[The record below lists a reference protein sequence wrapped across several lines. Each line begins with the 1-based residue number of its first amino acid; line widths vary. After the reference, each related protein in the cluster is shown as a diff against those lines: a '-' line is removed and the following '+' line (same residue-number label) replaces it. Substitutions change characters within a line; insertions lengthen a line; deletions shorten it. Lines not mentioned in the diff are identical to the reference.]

1 MINFLLPWIQ
11 RSIPI
16 VLFGVYY
23 GFLSTLPI
31 GPAQMYYLRS
41 MLLQDKIVDKNGNK
55 IIPTGKLILGG
66 SFVGQVVIF
75 SSIYLCSIYN
85 FFFKPHAMTL
95 MFVPVFLFL
104 FIRILF
110 SNVLFPWMN
119 NPAVEFFL
127 GVALQLLNPALFG
140 KSIYTRF
147 INIMLFRYSGSLL
160 FLMST
165 AAGWLT
171 GQILFVKITNL
182 FCLRV
187 EGDSPLKLG
196 KKRQLFAFTFQV
208 IFFGYF
214 MLACYGKNP
223 SFFMTKYVDN
233 RAFLQGPLEEFEES
247 SEELDQKKKA
257 YKDEFKQKTSKNK
270 KKKASVD
277 KTVSLS
283 SISGKMV
290 KVLSLKDL
298 NRETETD
305 SALSNIL
312 IKPWPLLFFDYN
324 RFNLPLRYVGIGN
337 FILRGPVKSQV
348 AEYFFDVCL
357 SDGHQRLS
365 FTAPPSMSFFAKMV
379 NLGDQSLDRNQDHLF
394 EWISTKREKK
404 SSLGR
409 ELEDRVRALSNGSP
423 LVDVIE
429 KKIRFS
435 STKDGNSLPEIHDP
449 LLSGPFRGSINQ
461 FKSPW
466 MLPPDDS
473 AQQLQKNNNDSTDQL
488 NRISLIRPENKAK
501 IVQPRNEKIKII
513 SKWWLDQIRIFLLK
527 EQERRQFLDDAS
539 LANLLSKFESV
550 YPKDSVEYVLKTLAP
565 APLTRRIEKEIAS
578 CNKKIFIHF
587 LLHIFL
593 ETTGTKSELLLS
605 VLPTEQALLYERFFL
620 MSSGELPNSSVCID
634 TKKIPQEISDKDLP
648 SKKRNGERKNKKKLD
663 QDFQDFFDFYAL
675 YLKFME
681 VKKKAIANDYEPRIR
696 DFNRFIVPKWPS
708 TIISGIHDTMAVKD
722 CLETRPKRARHLI
735 VIKPF
740 EKIKE
745 LELEDQQK
753 RNEEGILK
761 GFFRWFKEEKEQ
773 STEQEEIEEQ
783 GITNEGEDEVE
794 EDLVTKDIHVFSYPF
809 EGDFRRFLVKG
820 AVRSQRRKV
829 SVVNNWIPRPQSSL
843 FERLKEMSQ
852 KPRRKPNPKR
862 EIKKDISISR
872 LVRYFDK
879 YLERKQKREE
889 NRRRQIQQGF
899 DWELLHYL
907 RAGVLF
913 THTYLRKRF
922 YFPSL
927 IIAKNIARILLFQ
940 APEWEQDWSHLNRE
954 FYIKCNYDGYEL
966 TDIDVPKDWIKDYLK
981 EGIQIKIVYPF
992 RLRPW
997 YESTPQSTDTDN
1009 KTTSFLSMYGTENE
1023 LPFGNPTKVPSF
1035 WRPIG
1040 EWILNSTSD
1049 RVKGIINRIHPII
1062 EWMKPIRQWIE
1073 LLFSERV
1080 KININIR
1087 PNTGTENIQT
1097 NDEPPVMIRTIPTSN
1112 IQFSLEIAEDP
1123 LEPFSMQI
1131 KTDPDLTDPD
1141 NWTITMNERIKQM
1154 NEEYLLNRD
1163 IHNKLRADFE
1173 DRMNQPSPD
1182 IKSRLKKEIIRIK
1195 IFGSIFQNK
1204 GARFIRKRV
1213 PYFMKV
1219 FHLRAKLALID
1230 LKISILTLIESNVQF
1245 YIQLSRNIEAIQKRF
1260 TPNRNI
1266 NPSIKKK
1273 ETPKIS
1279 QAYVFHKIW
1288 QEIISMRGS
1297 YAKDLLESRASSPL
1311 IKQNVKD
1318 FLDSQ
1323 GLLNCNDPR
1332 ELTAKDWKQ
1341 WLKWCAGYRI
1351 MPQKKKKIIS
1361 SRLGWN
1367 DFASFLGEKQF
1378 ACFLRRLKNRI
1389 KRHRY
1394 ELLAYSYLDHAKQD
1408 NHGPAIQYIPEPD
1421 YQAITNFQRM
1431 KNPGYSKKKRKNFD
1445 SSKKKKFDSSK
1456 KNNSD
1461 YSTTKKNS
1469 YYKFHFWLFPDI
1481 RKKAKNASN
1490 LDDLFPPDIIRKH
1503 IKQMWEFK
1511 EIQIAQ
1517 DFDVDAY
1524 VMESL
1529 RKKEDQRRNKLAELR
1544 KIKEE
1549 RRQRKQERQKTKEQR
1564 LQKLELATTP
1574 EEVKNLKRA
1583 FKLEDEQK
1591 RLERL
1596 QELKKKFQEHKK
1608 AIKARQLER
1617 QAARQAEKR
1626 RQEKVKQ
1633 EKKELGKKLR
1643 QDFKLAK
1650 KINEFLVRD
1659 FRNIYHRK
1667 KNFEKINT
1675 EKEKLRIAIK
1685 KIIFKRDFKK
1695 NSQGDKKGW
1704 DELKLKLDSGLDNKN
1719 KKVGVR
1725 SETKNRPKGANKQE
1739 IKDPRGRKRFEKEE
1753 ENLQRGVKLKKKTDK
1768 LPYREMAKNIRIWK
1782 TKYKL
1787 EKLPLAPW
1795 LSKGR
1800 NASRFL
1806 DKKKLGNEAA
1816 VAQLT
1821 TPYLENGEL
1830 DLDLLETILY
1840 LKSCLQDNKNDFLR
1854 IFADERRRSM
1864 PLVPGYFNDR
1874 FLIYKIASLFLKLK
1888 KKRMDVN
1895 LFDRSQRRRKRKT
1908 IEDVNEKISSSFIFE
1923 DIFLPRRRREF
1934 RILNLLNLETPID
1947 QSIGLNSKEILNDE
1961 GLVEKDEP
1969 LCIDK
1974 RQKIRRFLWPR
1985 YRVEDLICMNRFWWN
2000 TNNGSRSVMLRVR
2013 MYPKIDHWEHMENS
2027 FYLIKQSFVSIREIL
2042 QDLVNRTKSLLGTK
2056 RSPVFGRNEPVE
2068 QQKKNDFCSISLS
2081 FPSGCSPCNELLTK
2095 MRKLISSFREKL
2107 RKFLTERRDY
2117 LLKNEKIRENL
2128 RKFLTERRDYL
2139 LKNEKIRENLRK
2151 FLTERRDYLLKNE
2164 KIRENLRKF
2173 LTKLKD
2179 YLSKNKR
2186 IRSLSKTK
2194 WIRTVC
2200 SKIITKLEETLRF
2213 LEKYEPRL
2221 TRWQK
2226 VKNFC
2231 KWSLNVCSIC
2241 GVVLQING
2249 YGGLYVCIPDW
2260 LKYKLYHLASRFVY
2274 LIKDG
2279 LTLSFRYIFSYFFR
2293 R

>member
-1 MINFLLPWIQ
+1 MIAFLLPWIQ

-41 MLLQDKIVDKNGNK
+41 LLIKDKILDTNGDKS
-55 IIPTGKLILGG
+55 IPTGKLILSG
-66 SFVGQVVIF
+66 SFLGQVIIF
-75 SSIYLCSIYN
+75 SSIYLCPIYS
-85 FFFKPHAMTL
+85 FVLKPHAMTL

-119 NPAVEFFL
+119 NPVIEFFL
-127 GVALQLLNPALFG
+127 GIALQLLNPALFG
-140 KSIYTRF
+140 KSVYPRL

-196 KKRQLFAFTFQV
+196 KRRQLFAFTFQV

-223 SFFMTKYVDN
+223 SLFVTKYVDN

-247 SEELDQKKKA
+247 SQELDQKKKA
-257 YKDEFKQKTSKNK
+257 YKDDYKQKTSKK
-270 KKKASVD
+270 KKKIKA
-277 KTVSLS
+277 TVSLS
-283 SISGKMV
+283 SISRKMV
-290 KVLSLKDL
+290 RVLSLKEL
-298 NRETETD
+298 SKETD
-305 SALSNIL
+305 ADLALSNIL
-312 IKPWPLLFFDYN
+312 IKTWPLLFFDYN
-324 RFNLPLRYVGIGN
+324 RFNVPTRYVGVGN

-348 AEYFFDVCL
+348 AEYFFDACL

-365 FTAPPSMSFFAKMV
+365 FTAPPSISFFAKMV

-394 EWISTKREKK
+394 EWVSKKGEKK
-404 SSLGR
+404 SFLAL

-435 STKDGNSLPEIHDP
+435 RTKDGNYLPEIHDP
-449 LLSGPFRGSINQ
+449 LLSGPFRGSVNQ

-473 AQQLQKNNNDSTDQL
+473 TEQLQKNAHDSTNQL
-488 NRISLIRPENKAK
+488 DRISLIRPENKEK
-501 IVQPRNEKIKII
+501 IVQLRNEKIKII
-513 SKWWLDQIRIFLLK
+513 SKWWLDKIRIFLLE
-527 EQERRQFLDDAS
+527 EQEKRKFLDDAS
-539 LANLLSKFESV
+539 LANLLSRFEAV

-578 CNKKIFIHF
+578 CNKKIFIQY
-587 LLHIFL
+587 LLQIFL
-593 ETTGTKSELLLS
+593 ETTGTKSELLVS

-620 MSSGELPNSSVCID
+620 MSSDELPNSEVSID

-648 SKKRNGERKNKKKLD
+648 SKKSNAKKKNKKKLD

-681 VKKKAIANDYEPRIR
+681 LKKKAIVNDYEPRIR
-696 DFNRFIVPKWPS
+696 DFNRCIVPKWPS
-708 TIISGIHDTMAVKD
+708 TIISGIYDTMCVKD
-722 CLETRPKRARHLI
+722 CLETRPKKARHLI

-745 LELEDQQK
+745 LELEDEQK
-753 RNEEGILK
+753 KSEQGILK
-761 GFFRWFKEEKEQ
+761 GFSQWFKDENQQ
-773 STEQEEIEEQ
+773 SEEQEQIPEQEIA
-783 GITNEGEDEVE
+783 NEAEDEAE
-794 EDLVTKDIHVFSYPF
+794 EDLVTKDIHVFSYPY

-843 FERLKEMSQ
+843 FERLKEMMQ

-862 EIKKDISISR
+862 EIKKDITISR

-879 YLERKQKREE
+879 YLDRKQKREE

-913 THTYLRKRF
+913 THTYLRKRL

-927 IIAKNIARILLFQ
+927 IIAKNFARVLLFQ
-940 APEWEQDWSHLNRE
+940 APEWERDWSNLNRE

-966 TDIDVPKDWIKDYLK
+966 TDIDVPKDWMKDYLK

-997 YESTPQSTDTDN
+997 YESTPQSTDADN
-1009 KTTSFLSMYGTENE
+1009 RTTSFLSMYGTENE

-1040 EWILNSTSD
+1040 ECILNSTSH
-1049 RVKGIINRIHPII
+1049 RTKAIIERIHPII
-1062 EWMKPIRQWIE
+1062 ERIKPILQWIE
-1073 LLFSERV
+1073 LLYSERV
-1080 KININIR
+1080 KIKINIR
-1087 PNTGTENIQT
+1087 PDTGTENIQT
-1097 NDEPPVMIRTIPTSN
+1097 NDEPPVMIRTTPTSN
-1112 IQFSLEIAEDP
+1112 IKFSLEIMEDP

-1131 KTDPDLTDPD
+1131 QDLDLADPD
-1141 NWTITMNERIKQM
+1141 NWTITIHERIKQM

-1173 DRMNQPSPD
+1173 NRMNQPSPD
-1182 IKSRLKKEIIRIK
+1182 IKSRLKKGLIRIK

-1204 GARFIRKRV
+1204 SVRFIRKKM

-1219 FHLRAKLALID
+1219 FHLRAKLTLID
-1230 LKISILTLIESNVQF
+1230 LKISILTLIESNLEF
-1245 YIQLSRNIEAIQKRF
+1245 YVQLSRNIEAIQKRF

-1279 QAYVFHKIW
+1279 QAYIFHKIW
-1288 QEIISMRGS
+1288 QQVISMKGS
-1297 YAKDLLESRASSPL
+1297 YAKDLLKSRASSPF

-1351 MPQKKKKIIS
+1351 MPQKNKKIIS
-1361 SRLGWN
+1361 SRFGWN

-1389 KRHRY
+1389 KLHRY
-1394 ELLAYSYLDHAKQD
+1394 HLFAYSYLDHSKED

-1421 YQAITNFQRM
+1421 YQAITNFQQR
-1431 KNPGYSKKKRKNFD
+1431 KNPGYSKKKRKKN
-1445 SSKKKKFDSSK
+1445 FDSSK

-1461 YSTTKKNS
+1461 SSTTRKNS

-1503 IKQMWEFK
+1503 IKHMWEFR

-1529 RKKEDQRRNKLAELR
+1529 RKREDEKRNKLAELQ

-1591 RLERL
+1591 RLERM
-1596 QELKKKFQEHKK
+1596 QELKKRFQEHKK

-1617 QAARQAEKR
+1617 QAEKR
-1626 RQEKVKQ
+1626 RQEKEKK
-1633 EKKELGKKLR
+1633 EKKELRKKLR
-1643 QDFKLAK
+1643 QDSKLAK
-1650 KINEFLVRD
+1650 KINEFIVRD

-1667 KNFEKINT
+1667 RNYEKINT

-1685 KIIFKRDFKK
+1685 KIILKRDAKK

-1704 DELKLKLDSGLDNKN
+1704 DELKLKLDSGFDNKN
-1719 KKVGVR
+1719 KKVGVT
-1725 SETKNRPKGANKQE
+1725 SETKNGPKGANKQE
-1739 IKDPRGRKRFEKEE
+1739 IKHPRGRKRFEKEE
-1753 ENLQRGVKLKKKTDK
+1753 GKEENPQRLKKKTDK
-1768 LPYREMAKNIRIWK
+1768 LPYREMAKNIRVWK

-1840 LKSCLQDNKNDFLR
+1840 LKSCFQDNKNDFLR
-1854 IFADERRRSM
+1854 IFADERRRSI

-1888 KKRMDVN
+1888 KKRINVN
-1895 LFDRSQRRRKRKT
+1895 LFDRSQRRRKT

-1923 DIFLPRRRREF
+1923 DILLPKRRREF

-1947 QSIGLNSKEILNDE
+1947 QSIGLNSKAILNDE
-1961 GLVEKDEP
+1961 GLIEKDEP
-1969 LCIDK
+1969 LCIDT
-1974 RQKIRRFLWPR
+1974 RAKIRRFLWPR

-2000 TNNGSRSVMLRVR
+2000 TSNGSRSVMLRVR
-2013 MYPKIDHWEHMENS
+2013 MYPKIDHWEHMQNS
-2027 FYLIKQSFVSIREIL
+2027 FYFIKQSFVSIREIL
-2042 QDLVNRTKSLLGTK
+2042 QDLANRTKSLLGTK
-2056 RSPVFGRNEPVE
+2056 RSPVFGQNEPLNQAE
-2068 QQKKNDFCSISLS
+2068 MQKKNNFCSISAS
-2081 FPSGCSPCNELLTK
+2081 FPSGRSPRNELLTK
-2095 MRKLISSFREKL
+2095 MIKLISSFREKL
-2107 RKFLTERRDY
+2107 RKFLTESRDS
-2117 LLKNEKIRENL
+2117 LPKLISSFREKL
-2128 RKFLTERRDYL
+2128 RKFLTESRDSL
-2139 LKNEKIRENLRK
+2139 PKLISSFREKLRK
-2151 FLTERRDYLLKNE
+2151 FLTESRDSLLKNGI
-2164 KIRENLRKF
+2164 IRKNLRKF
-2173 LTKLKD
+2173 LTKLKN
-2179 YLSKNKR
+2179 YLSKK
-2186 IRSLSKTK
+2186 K
-2194 WIRTVC
+2194 WVRTVC
-2200 SKIITKLEETLRF
+2200 SKITTELEETIRYLD
-2213 LEKYEPRL
+2213 KYEP

-2226 VKNFC
+2226 IKNFV
-2231 KWSLNVCSIC
+2231 KSWWMAYSIG
-2241 GVVLQING
+2241 GVLVPLG
-2249 YGGLYVCIPDW
+2249 KDYGLYFGIPDW
-2260 LKYKLYHLASRFVY
+2260 LKFKLYHLASKIAF
-2274 LIKDG
+2274 IAKDCFK
-2279 LTLSFRYIFSYFFR
+2279 LAFYSIFYYFFR